1 MAAAQGAAFGGSLI
15 TLRRFWIRTHGCQMN
30 VHDSEK
36 VANLLLHDGWE
47 LARGMDDADLLI
59 LNTCSIRDKAEQR
72 LYSEL
77 GKLREWKQSALGRS
91 VGVAGCVAQQQ
102 GDALLRRFPQLD
114 FVYGTHNLR
123 RVPEM
128 AAAALRG
135 VRDSQTEENRSQD
148 RFDLP
153 SRHPSLVGDPAGR
166 AFVTVMEGCDMN
178 CSFCIVPS
186 TRGREISRTGAAIV
200 AE

>member
-1 MAAAQGAAFGGSLI
+1 
-15 TLRRFWIRTHGCQMN
+15 MN

-47 LARGMDDADLLI
+47 AAASGDDAELLI
-59 LNTCSIRDKAEQR
+59 LNTCSIRDKAEHR

-77 GKLREWKQSALGRS
+77 GLLREWKRRAPGRI

-102 GDALLRRFPQLD
+102 GDALLRRFSQLD
-114 FVYGTHNLR
+114 FVFGTHNLR
-123 RVPEM
+123 RVPAL

-135 VRDSQTEENRSQD
+135 VRDAQTQESRALE

-153 SRHPSLVGDPAGR
+153 ARHPSLAGDPAGR
-166 AFVTVMEGCDMN
+166 AFVTAMEG
-178 CSFCIVPS
+178 
-186 TRGREISRTGAAIV
+186 
-200 AE
+200 